1 LPADLAAYRVD
12 IAALQET
19 KICTEAT
26 QSIGNYSLITL
37 KCTNPHYG
45 VGFVVAPHL
54 RRYVTSAWAVSD
66 RIGVLQLRL
75 RSGRMNI
82 INAYAPHMGRS
93 IEEADRFYADL
104 ATTHNKLPRRDLTFV
119 LGDFNAKLGQPHEH
133 FVGSWARGYRNRNGH
148 LLAAFCELHELTATN
163 TFFRKRAKNLT
174 TWTQRRVGHCIY
186 NQIDYVLSPAS
197 ILKLCTNAHAWG
209 GTLTNSD
216 HKLVTAD
223 FNLRDVPRRRF
234 QTHVARDEETRL
246 ARSRLYYDEDARTD
260 YQRRL
265 AAALQDDAETLNT
278 ASPQDRWDRI
288 LRHAYTSAEDSV
300 GYQPAISK
308 GRFADPQLKV
318 LSYLQQQLRLDI
330 YNNTSADVRQLRRTR
345 NDILHAIRTR
355 CLDLANQALDHQAEV
370 IESLSTSSRVFEA
383 TRALFPNHL
392 VREHFR
398 SLFVDPSREAVRPD
412 SERRPLQLPIDPAE
426 LKRAFRRLKNGRAAG
441 PDTVA
446 FDTIDRAKLMDV
458 LRSFLDDDEVRL
470 IQLLL
475 ADTTLSLR
483 SGSTTLNP
491 FTSNLGTPQGDSLS
505 PVLFTVYLEAALRDL
520 ADSLDVGRAFL
531 DDMIVYAD
539 DADFVCRTV
548 EATAF
553 IQDQAPAI
561 LARWSLAMNSSKTE
575 LTTVAR
581 ASTSTPTRHVRAQE
595 EVWRNTKKL
604 ARPCLPQPNVD
615 IMATDLADFRTHQ
628 SSPVQRLRFADFVI
642 QLRYVG
648 TYEGGRDVREMMTNP
663 SDQYAAAPLET
674 NMFDWHFTLRGPR
687 DTEFEGGIYHGRII
701 LPSDYPFKPPN
712 IMLLTPNGRFEVKKK
727 ICLSI
732 SAYHP
737 EEWQPAWGVRLILEA
752 LISFMPTKGEGA
764 IGALDFPAE
773 ERKRLAKLSVDY
785 KCETCGR
792 VADLLPELE
801 TESERAEEKKPSK
814 YAEQI
819 AQLHMHSLESASSAK
834 DKKETVNNSAEASNT
849 EEAEVPVVAE
859 PEVIEPHQN
868 VDTPVAA
875 NNVVQVRE
883 SDSVDTFLH
892 YLTVAIVVALFAL
905 IYKKLLQMHGV
916 LQ

>member
-1 LPADLAAYRVD
+1 
-12 IAALQET
+12 
-19 KICTEAT
+19 
-26 QSIGNYSLITL
+26 
-37 KCTNPHYG
+37 
-45 VGFVVAPHL
+45 
-54 RRYVTSAWAVSD
+54 
-66 RIGVLQLRL
+66 
-75 RSGRMNI
+75 MNI

-93 IEEADRFYADL
+93 IEETDRFYADL

-119 LGDFNAKLGQPHEH
+119 LGDFNAKLGQPHDGEH
-133 FVGSWARGYRNRNGH
+133 FVSNWARGYRNRNGH
-148 LLAAFCELHELTATN
+148 LLAAFCELHGLTATN

-197 ILKLCTNAHAWG
+197 ILKLCTNAHAWS
-209 GTLTNSD
+209 GTLTSSD

-300 GYQPAISK
+300 GYQPATSK
-308 GRFADPQLKV
+308 GRFADPQLKT
-318 LSYLQQQLRLDI
+318 LSYLQQQLRLEI
-330 YNNTSADVRQLRRTR
+330 YNNTSADVRQLRKTR
-345 NDILHAIRTR
+345 NEILHAIRTR
-355 CLDLANQALDHQAEV
+355 CLELANQALDHQAEV
-370 IESLSTSSRVFEA
+370 IESLSTSSRVYEA
-383 TRALFPNHL
+383 TRALFRKPSPRQHIRDKQGKLVLSTNRANHL

-398 SLFVDPSREAVRPD
+398 SLFVDSSREVIHPD

-426 LKRAFRRLKNGRAAG
+426 LERAFRRLKNGRAAG
-441 PDTVA
+441 PDAVSAELLKYGADALAQPLAELINQGFATGQHIRLGAGLLIGLPKPNKPRGECSSLRPIVLLNCVRKALSVVVLRRIAGNVAGYLSPHQSGFRPGRSTADAVWAHRWIAARVQRYREVYHILGIDLSRA

-505 PVLFTVYLEAALRDL
+505 PVLFIVYLEAALRDL

-561 LARWSLAMNSSKTE
+561 LARWSLAMNPSKTE

-595 EVWRNTKKL
+595 EAWRNTKKL
-604 ARPCLPQPNVD
+604 GSLLGDAEDVSRRKQLARAALNR
-615 IMATDLADFRTHQ
+615 MWTLWLRTSQ
-628 SSPVQRLRFADFVI
+628 TSERTR
-642 QLRYVG
+642 
-648 TYEGGRDVREMMTNP
+648 
-663 SDQYAAAPLET
+663 
-674 NMFDWHFTLRGPR
+674 
-687 DTEFEGGIYHGRII
+687 
-701 LPSDYPFKPPN
+701 
-712 IMLLTPNGRFEVKKK
+712 
-727 ICLSI
+727 
-732 SAYHP
+732 
-737 EEWQPAWGVRLILEA
+737 VRLYNSYVLPILLYNCGTWA
-752 LISFMPTKGEGA
+752 LTKGTCS
-764 IGALDFPAE
+764 ALRAFI
-773 ERKRLAKLSVDY
+773 
-785 KCETCGR
+785 
-792 VADLLPELE
+792 ADNFA
-801 TESERAEEKKPSK
+801 R
-814 YAEQI
+814 Y
-819 AQLHMHSLESASSAK
+819 SASGTLGGSPTQRSTSAVTLDLCATASPRHDGYSLDRFFAARIATQRSCK
-834 DKKETVNNSAEASNT
+834 WLATSTALLKVAGEDAPARRYQRSWIKTFAIPSEDAGSAPKLTFSCFVPKHKTRPSGRNSWET
-849 EEAEVPVVAE
+849 
-859 PEVIEPHQN
+859 
-868 VDTPVAA
+868 
-875 NNVVQVRE
+875 
-883 SDSVDTFLH
+883 
-892 YLTVAIVVALFAL
+892 
-905 IYKKLLQMHGV
+905 
-916 LQ
+916 